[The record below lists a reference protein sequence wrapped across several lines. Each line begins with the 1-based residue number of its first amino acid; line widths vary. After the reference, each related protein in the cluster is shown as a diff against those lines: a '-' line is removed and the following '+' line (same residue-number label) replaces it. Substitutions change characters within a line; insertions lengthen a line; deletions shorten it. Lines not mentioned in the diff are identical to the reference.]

1 MSFWKKAVDA
11 AKAAAQEA
19 ARDINANVAN
29 KVEQSSNRIRGVEAE
44 YETPAT
50 GTLESFVFAKIT
62 KFNDNSSIYSGAA
75 LQGEYIQRKIQNAF
89 NSYAAGATGKLLVL
103 LDVTS
108 FGKGDSGLCLT
119 ENELFFAIGRLD
131 DDSLSFKINLKD
143 IRKIE
148 ADGADNDS
156 PYITVNR
163 KDLPFY
169 DLDLRRFMKA
179 LVASIDEYIKQQ
191 KANAAS

>member
-1 MSFWKKAVDA
+1 MSFWTKAVES

-19 ARDINANVAN
+19 VKDMNASVAN
-29 KVEQSSNRIRGVEAE
+29 KVENSSNRIRGVEAE
-44 YETPAT
+44 YQTPAA

-75 LQGEYIQRKIQNAF
+75 LQGEYIQRKIQNAL

-108 FGKGDSGLCLT
+108 FGKGDRGLCLT

-131 DDSLSFKINLKD
+131 DDSSSFKINLKD

-163 KDLPFY
+163 IDLPFHN
-169 DLDLRRFMKA
+169 LDLRRFMKA
-179 LVASIDEYIKQQ
+179 LVASIDEYRKQP
-191 KANAAS
+191 K